1 MCMNSVI
8 AKKTFVVCTVLF
20 LLLSGNL
27 LATPMPHFTLP
38 SVVDGK
44 DISSE
49 DFKEKVLL
57 VTFFATWCPPCL
69 QEIPS
74 LIRLQKDLSPKG
86 FSVLGL
92 SLDDGGP
99 EIVNELVESDNI
111 NYPVLMAN
119 NEVVNGF
126 GGVTGIP
133 TSFLVSHEGKMI
145 RTYTGYV
152 SHELL
157 RQDIEEII
165 SKKPK
170 RVKETTRFQVKKKT
184 ETEKKDV
191 KTKKSVIHIDKRLR
205 TVYSRNN

>member
-1 MCMNSVI
+1 MNSVI

-20 LLLSGNL
+20 LLFSGKV
-27 LATPMPHFTLP
+27 LATPMPHFSLP

-74 LIRLQKDLSPKG
+74 LIRLQEELSPKG

-99 EIVNELVESDNI
+99 EIVNELVQSDNI

-119 NEVVNGF
+119 SDVVNGF

-145 RTYTGYV
+145 RTYTGLV

-165 SKKPK
+165 SKKPTRVKRAKKPKITK
-170 RVKETTRFQVKKKT
+170 RVQLG
-184 ETEKKDV
+184 KKDV
-191 KTKKSVIHIDKRLR
+191 KTKKSVIHIDKRVR

>member
-1 MCMNSVI
+1 MNSVI

-20 LLLSGNL
+20 LLLSGNV
-27 LATPMPHFTLP
+27 LATPMPMMPMPNFTLP

-44 DISSE
+44 DISSK
-49 DFKEKVLL
+49 DFKGKVLL

-74 LIRLQKDLSPKG
+74 LIRLQKDLSPNG

-92 SLDDGGP
+92 SLDDGGA
-99 EIVNELVESDNI
+99 EIVNELVESAKI

-119 NEVVNGF
+119 SDIVNGF
-126 GGVTGIP
+126 GGVKGIP

-157 RQDIEEII
+157 RQDIDEII

-170 RVKETTRFQVKKKT
+170 RAKVTRRVLVK
-184 ETEKKDV
+184 KKDV

-205 TVYSRNN
+205 TVYSSD